1 LLVPID
7 RPQPAPQPLEQAFR
21 FTIVHRQ
28 D

>member
-7 RPQPAPQPLEQAFR
+7 RPQPAQQPLEQAVK
-21 FTIVHRQ
+21 FTIVHRS